1 MTGEPLSSNLHS
13 MQNAAPTPAV
23 KSREQKF
30 AAGDATLNAAL
41 AGDAKVPVVLLHGV
55 TRNWRDYQGVLP
67 ALAQSHRVIAVD
79 HRGHG
84 ASSQGHPDYRVGDF
98 VEDTVAFLQAHV
110 AEPAVLIG
118 HSLGA
123 MTAAMVAA
131 RVPHLV
137 QSLVLEDPPGTLL
150 ETGLKES
157 RYYLQFTG
165 VRRLL
170 ATARPAHELAK
181 ALAELPVQH
190 PADGR
195 VVPLRELRDE
205 AALRFAAE
213 CLVMVDPR
221 ILDAIVEGRWLDGL
235 DWFAELKRIQCRT
248 LLLRADMP
256 CGGMLREAEATLI
269 ETNITQCQRVNFPGC
284 GHGIHSTQ
292 PARYLEEVTRF
303 LADALH

>member
-1 MTGEPLSSNLHS
+1 
-13 MQNAAPTPAV
+13 MQNATPVSAV
-23 KSREQKF
+23 KLREQKF

-41 AGDAKVPVVLLHGV
+41 AGDAGVPMVLLHGV
-55 TRNWRDYQGVLP
+55 TRNWSDYQGLLP

-84 ASSQGHPDYRVGDF
+84 GSSHGHPDYRVCDF

-131 RVPHLV
+131 RVPDLV
-137 QSLVLEDPPGTLL
+137 RSLVLEDPPGTLL
-150 ETGLKES
+150 HTGLKDS
-157 RYYLQFTG
+157 RHHMQFTG

-170 ATARPAHELAK
+170 ATPRPAHELAG
-181 ALAELPVQH
+181 ALADLPVQH

-195 VVPLRELRDE
+195 VVKFREIRDE

-213 CLVMVDPR
+213 CLVKADPR

-248 LLLRADMP
+248 LLLRADMSF
-256 CGGMLREAEATLI
+256 GGMLRETEAVLI
-269 ETNITQCQRVNFPGC
+269 ETNISQCQRVNFHGC
-284 GHGIHSTQ
+284 GHGIHSTE
-292 PARYLEEVTRF
+292 PARFLDEVTRF
-303 LADALH
+303 LTL